1 MNTQI
6 ADVVVIKDDRVLLVQ
21 QRKQSAYGLW
31 SLPGGHAE
39 QGETLEQAVIREVKE
54 ELSVDLL
61 DPKFA
66 NTYTIVTKHGTLDL
80 NTFSGELSGDIILK
94 EDELIAYGW
103 FSMPELQGMKSV
115 LRADCI
121 LDQVSDAFMGR
132 G

>member
-6 ADVVVIKDDRVLLVQ
+6 ADVVVIKDDSVLLVQ

-31 SLPGGHAE
+31 SLPGGHVE
-39 QGETLEQAVIREVKE
+39 QDETLEQAVIREVKE

-61 DPKFA
+61 DPKFTK
-66 NTYTIVTKHGTLDL
+66 TYTIVTEQGTLDL
-80 NTFSGELSGDIILK
+80 NPFSGELSGDIILK

-103 FSMPELQGMKSV
+103 FSMSELQDMKNV
-115 LRADCI
+115 LRSGCI
-121 LDQVSDAFMGR
+121 LNQVSDAFLGR